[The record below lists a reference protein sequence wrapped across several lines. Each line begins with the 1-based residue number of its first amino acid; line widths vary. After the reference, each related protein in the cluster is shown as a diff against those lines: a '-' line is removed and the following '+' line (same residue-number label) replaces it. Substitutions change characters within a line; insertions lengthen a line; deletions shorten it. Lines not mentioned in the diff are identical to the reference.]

1 MFVAFFTILGT
12 GYWLFTERGHNQENL
27 TERGNKMDM
36 MPPVALQTRTTRQP
50 QPPQTNPLR
59 EKAAQLET
67 AFLAEMLSHAGLG
80 TARES
85 FGGGIGEEQFSSF
98 LRQEQAAAMV
108 KAGGIGLTEALFQA
122 LSGAESGADNAA
134 K

>member
-1 MFVAFFTILGT
+1 MTMTLQP
-12 GYWLFTERGHNQENL
+12 L
-27 TERGNKMDM
+27 
-36 MPPVALQTRTTRQP
+36 PPR
-50 QPPQTNPLR
+50 PPAPNPLR

-67 AFLAEMLSHAGLG
+67 AFLAEMLGHAGLG

-108 KAGGIGLTEALFQA
+108 KAGGIGLTEVLFRA
-122 LSGAESGADNAA
+122 MSGGQKGGNDAAE
-134 K
+134 